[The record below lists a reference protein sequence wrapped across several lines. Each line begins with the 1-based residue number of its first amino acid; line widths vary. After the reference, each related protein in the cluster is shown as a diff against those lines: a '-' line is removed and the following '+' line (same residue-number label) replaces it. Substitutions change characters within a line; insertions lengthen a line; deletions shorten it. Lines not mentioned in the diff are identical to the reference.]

1 MAARARG
8 PARAHSPDCYAR
20 LVACRQLAWPVR
32 ELPESARFE
41 RSSSCRSA
49 CLTFSGTCAAVPR
62 HTHTTMSQRRSTSAS
77 ERGRPSRRQRPPTRE
92 VDAQALA
99 LRESGSSYSAIAR
112 RLELGRAVD
121 AHRSFVRALGA
132 HQGAERQRLV
142 DNEEARLDLLERR
155 IRERDAAEPEKVTRR
170 LAGVDKFREAIRR

>member
-1 MAARARG
+1 
-8 PARAHSPDCYAR
+8 
-20 LVACRQLAWPVR
+20 
-32 ELPESARFE
+32 
-41 RSSSCRSA
+41 
-49 CLTFSGTCAAVPR
+49 
-62 HTHTTMSQRRSTSAS
+62 
-77 ERGRPSRRQRPPTRE
+77 
-92 VDAQALA
+92 
-99 LRESGSSYSAIAR
+99 
-112 RLELGRAVD
+112 LELGRAVD